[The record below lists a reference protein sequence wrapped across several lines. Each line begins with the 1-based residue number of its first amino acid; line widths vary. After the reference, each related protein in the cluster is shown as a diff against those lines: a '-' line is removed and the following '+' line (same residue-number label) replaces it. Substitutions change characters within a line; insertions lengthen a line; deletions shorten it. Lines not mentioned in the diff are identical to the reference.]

1 MNNGYKKILWGLIF
15 TTFHINLGVI
25 QILPTFVGYIIV
37 YFGIDKIVKDYKLNS
52 LEKSS
57 KYCSILALMSFI
69 SVAMPFSG
77 LEVNNSI
84 FNIIW
89 SNTFQVIEL
98 FMVYKLLEGSIEI
111 LEKSNN
117 QLWSEYNKKV
127 PVYIILYTVFIVLSN
142 INQIF
147 MIDGLI
153 AGITLL
159 ALCIRIWITIVIGKL
174 SKLQIS
180 TIQN

>member
-1 MNNGYKKILWGLIF
+1 MNNGYKKIFWGF
-15 TTFHINLGVI
+15 VFATFHINLGAI
-25 QILPTFVGYIIV
+25 QIVPTFIGYIIL
-37 YFGIDKIVKDYKLNS
+37 YLGIEKIAKDYNLNS
-52 LEKSS
+52 LDKSS

-69 SVAMPFSG
+69 AVAIPFAG
-77 LEVNNSI
+77 LEFKSSI

-89 SNTFQVIEL
+89 ITIFNTIEL
-98 FMVYKLLEGSIEI
+98 FMVYKLLEGSVEI

-117 QLWSEYNKKV
+117 PLWSEYNKKV
-127 PVYIILYTVFIVLSN
+127 AVYIILSTVFIALSN

-159 ALCIRIWITIVIGKL
+159 ALGIRIWIIILIGKL
-174 SKLQIS
+174 SKLEIS